1 MTCTSHAES
10 LVQEM
15 DNALAK
21 SSEDNDIT
29 CWNSFQQVVY
39 HTAKASLGKHEK
51 KHQDW
56 FDPSDQI
63 LLCRMRP
70 TAIMMM
76 DDDVWSEQ
84 GASCFV

>member
-1 MTCTSHAES
+1 MKPVKLITSKLRNTSHAES

-39 HTAKASLGKHEK
+39 DTAKASLDKHEK

-56 FDPSDQI
+56 FDPNDRFYGI
-63 LLCRMRP
+63 YWLKGTKPTKECCR
-70 TAIMMM
+70 
-76 DDDVWSEQ
+76 
-84 GASCFV
+84 